1 MNKSELTDRQK
12 FDLATFQ
19 QVDPRPEVERQEK
32 HEFRVFWFLGIPL
45 GLIAAFAVTVATNMG
60 TAGFFFAWL
69 AFAAIISGVIGS
81 IARKR

>member
-1 MNKSELTDRQK
+1 MKPELTDREK

-19 QVDPRPEVERQEK
+19 RIDPKPDIERQEE

-45 GLIAAFAVTVATNMG
+45 GLIAAFAVTVATDMG

-69 AFAAIISGVIGS
+69 AFSAIISGAIGS
-81 IARKR
+81 IPRKKR